1 MTTTYALLLDR
12 CGLSHREAAEF
23 HGVRLDTVKSWSAG
37 RNGVPPGAIDELR
50 ALYAKIETAAAEAVA
65 LIRAQA
71 AEDVELGLARDDGEA
86 RSLGWPCVGAQA
98 ASFGLAAARATIPVR
113 VARGGAAAAEIERL
127 RAFVRWAVTDGPF
140 NGSSLDGGDVQEK
153 AVHFGILR
161 KVEYDPEQHG
171 QNDCGAEP
179 GDPWFVFTFP
189 VHDEQ
194 KGNQG

>member
-1 MTTTYALLLDR
+1 MTDIVGRL
-12 CGLSHREAAEF
+12 RESEAEE
-23 HGVRLDTVKSWSAG
+23 R
-37 RNGVPPGAIDELR
+37 E
-50 ALYAKIETAAAEAVA
+50 
-65 LIRAQA
+65 
-71 AEDVELGLARDDGEA
+71 
-86 RSLGWPCVGAQA
+86 
-98 ASFGLAAARATIPVR
+98 LAAGSEWPAEYTENWKRADICQDAVS
-113 VARGGAAAAEIERL
+113 EIERL

-140 NGSSLDGGDVQEK
+140 NGCNLDGGDVQEK